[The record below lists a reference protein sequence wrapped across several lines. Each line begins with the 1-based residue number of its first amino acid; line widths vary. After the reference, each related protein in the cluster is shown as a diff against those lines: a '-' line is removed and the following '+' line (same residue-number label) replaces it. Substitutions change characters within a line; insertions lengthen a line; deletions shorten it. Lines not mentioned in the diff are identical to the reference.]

1 MHFWVEFSE
10 GMVVVGG
17 REALERRGRTAKI
30 FIAARMRL
38 TLFGNVKTVEAG
50 KAKCDVVSFK
60 SHWLAD

>member
-17 REALERRGRTAKI
+17 REALESRGRKAKT

-38 TLFGNVKTVEAG
+38 TLFVNVMTFEAG
-50 KAKCDVVSFK
+50 KAKCNVVSFK
-60 SHWLAD
+60 SYWLAD